1 MNTNSDVDSRKG
13 VLKSLS
19 LASAMAFVYILLFIA
34 LMLVSDKTISMDG
47 VVLPALLI
55 FLIISVANY
64 LFVKKEK
71 DSPQWL
77 IVGSFIITS
86 VIAIIMTI
94 IL

>member
-1 MNTNSDVDSRKG
+1 MNTNSNIDSKKG

-19 LASAMAFVYILLFIA
+19 LATSMAFVYILLFIA

-71 DSPQWL
+71 GSPQWL